1 MPCANRGSRYPTP
14 RPHRLD
20 ELCVERFYF
29 VGTTV
34 RCFMLPD
41 VETNAVKVNSS
52 PLSSLMI
59 TEDLPL
65 ISTSS
70 EEVQLA
76 LVNVG
81 STIFPILFKDA
92 LKASAIL
99 GLKIESKSS

>member
-1 MPCANRGSRYPTP
+1 M
-14 RPHRLD
+14 
-20 ELCVERFYF
+20 
-29 VGTTV
+29 
-34 RCFMLPD
+34 RCFTLPD

-76 LVNVG
+76 LINVG
-81 STIFPILFKDA
+81 STILPILFKEA

-99 GLKIESKSS
+99 GLKMESRS

>member
-1 MPCANRGSRYPTP
+1 MFYAP
-14 RPHRLD
+14 RCRNQCGKG
-20 ELCVERFYF
+20 EFITF
-29 VGTTV
+29 II
-34 RCFMLPD
+34 
-41 VETNAVKVNSS
+41 VK
-52 PLSSLMI
+52 I

-70 EEVQLA
+70 EEAQVA

-81 STIFPILFKDA
+81 STILPILFKEA